1 LDLDIWENDVPL
13 TRHWNRALSA
23 PRRTLLSSAD
33 APKIRNRFMK
43 LVLDKGNFFKP
54 GAPRWSFAFMG
65 RKAHG

>member
-54 GAPRWSFAFMG
+54 GAPRWAFAFMG